1 MKDFRPNE
9 MPIIFVPVME
19 SRDPKELSKS
29 SNKNYK
35 MNLYV
40 QITPI
45 IQTII

>member
-29 SNKNYK
+29 SNKNDKKEFYRF
-35 MNLYV
+35 
-40 QITPI
+40 Q
-45 IQTII
+45 